1 MLLYYF
7 SYYSV
12 SYKRTPD
19 TTRDCDLLAEM
30 PKTRC
35 GFRYNRGQY
44 LRPCQPIFYKPRMM
58 AEVLTVSALNR
69 RAREML
75 QQSFPLLWVSG
86 EVSNLTRATSGHMY
100 FSLKDETAQ
109 VRCAMFRNRAQ
120 SVPWRLENG
129 QQVEAQVLVTL
140 FEPRGE
146 FQLTI
151 EGLRR
156 AGLGV
161 RYEAYARLREKL
173 ESDGLFAAEK
183 KRELP
188 RFPSR
193 IGIVTSPQAAAL
205 RDVLTTLRRRAGH
218 LPVILYPTP
227 VQGEGSGEK
236 IAAAITLAGQ
246 RAKLDSIEA
255 LIVVRGGGSIEDLW
269 AFNEEVVARAI
280 AACPIPVVCGIGH
293 ETDTTIA
300 DLASDRRAATPTAAA
315 ELISAGWFAATH
327 ELASLADNLRRGLR
341 SLLEARMQRLDLLA
355 HRLIHPGARLG
366 CDRQTV
372 AHLATRLFAALARRF
387 RHDAVALERIRLRYY
402 HARPLIQP
410 MRGRLALAEQ
420 KLSAVAR
427 SSLAEQRGRLD
438 MLAAALSQL
447 SPQATLERGYSI
459 VRDRND
465 KVLRDSGE
473 IAAGDT
479 VELLFAAGWALA
491 EVRKTG

>member
-1 MLLYYF
+1 
-7 SYYSV
+7 
-12 SYKRTPD
+12 
-19 TTRDCDLLAEM
+19 
-30 PKTRC
+30 
-35 GFRYNRGQY
+35 
-44 LRPCQPIFYKPRMM
+44 M

-86 EVSNLTRATSGHMY
+86 EVSNLTRATSGHIY

-109 VRCAMFRNRAQ
+109 VRCVMFRNRAQ

-156 AGLGV
+156 AGLGA

-173 ESDGLFAAEK
+173 ECEGLFAAER

-236 IAAAITLAGQ
+236 IAAAMTLAGQ

-293 ETDTTIA
+293 ETDTTMA

-327 ELASLADNLRRGLR
+327 ELASLADNLRHGLR

-366 CDRQTV
+366 RDRQTV
-372 AHLATRLFAALARRF
+372 AHLATRLIAALARRF
-387 RHDAVALERIRLRYY
+387 RHDAVVLERIRLRFY

-410 MRGRLALAEQ
+410 MQGRLALAEQ
-420 KLSAVAR
+420 KLSAAAH
-427 SSLAEQRGRLD
+427 SSLAERRGRLD
-438 MLAAALSQL
+438 TLAAALSQL

-459 VRDRND
+459 VRDRNG
-465 KVLRDSGE
+465 KVLRDSSE

-479 VELLFAAGWALA
+479 LELLFAAGWAHA

>member
-1 MLLYYF
+1 
-7 SYYSV
+7 
-12 SYKRTPD
+12 
-19 TTRDCDLLAEM
+19 
-30 PKTRC
+30 
-35 GFRYNRGQY
+35 
-44 LRPCQPIFYKPRMM
+44 M

-86 EVSNLTRATSGHMY
+86 EVSNLTRAASGHIY

-109 VRCAMFRNRAQ
+109 VRCVMFRNRAQ

-140 FEPRGE
+140 FESRGE

-156 AGLGV
+156 AGLGA

-173 ESDGLFAAEK
+173 EREGLFATEE

-188 RFPSR
+188 RFPNR

-218 LPVILYPTP
+218 LPLILYPTP

-246 RAKLDSIEA
+246 RAQIDSVEA

-280 AACPIPVVCGIGH
+280 AACQIPVVCGIGH

-300 DLASDRRAATPTAAA
+300 DLVADSRVATPTAAA

-327 ELASLADNLRRGLR
+327 ELALLADNLRRGLR

-355 HRLIHPGARLG
+355 HRLIHPGERLG
-366 CDRQTV
+366 RDRQTV
-372 AHLATRLFAALARRF
+372 AHIATRLFAALARKF
-387 RHDAVALERIRLRYY
+387 HYDSVALERIRLRFY
-402 HARPLIQP
+402 HARPLTQP
-410 MRGRLALAEQ
+410 LRSRMALAEQ
-420 KLSAVAR
+420 KLSAVGCSR
-427 SSLAEQRGRLD
+427 LAEQRGRLD
-438 MLAAALSQL
+438 TLAAALSQL

-459 VRDRND
+459 VRDRNG
-465 KVLRDSGE
+465 KVLHDSSE
-473 IAAGDT
+473 IAVGDT
-479 VELLFAAGWALA
+479 LDLRFATGWAHA
-491 EVRKTG
+491 EVSKTG